1 MLYDEV
7 LKELQ
12 IDYNKRV
19 TQTEMGKKYNISQ
32 SLVGRLLS
40 EPKNILGIKIETL
53 QRMFPRSTIYGNLQ
67 ITNNQEVTN
76 SNNNIITQNS
86 DCSKKELIQELSTAV
101 LNHPD
106 FSDSEKIK
114 FLQFLQSYNI

>member
-1 MLYDEV
+1 MLYDEISR
-7 LKELQ
+7 ELQ
-12 IDYNKRV
+12 NDYNQRV
-19 TQTEMGKKYNISQ
+19 TQTEMGRKYNVTQNTIQ
-32 SLVGRLLS
+32 RLLS
-40 EPKNILGIKIETL
+40 NPSNILGIKIETL
-53 QRMFPRSTIYGNLQ
+53 QRMFPRATIYGNLQ

-86 DCSKKELIQELSTAV
+86 DCSKKELIHELSTTV

-114 FLQFLQSYNI
+114 FLQLLQSFNI

>member
-1 MLYDEV
+1 MLYDEI

-12 IDYNKRV
+12 IDYNNRV
-19 TQTEMGKKYNISQ
+19 TQVEMATKYNTTQGSIQ
-32 SLVGRLLS
+32 RLLS
-40 EPKNILGIKIETL
+40 NPSNILGIKIETL
-53 QRMFPRSTIYGNLQ
+53 QRMFPRATIYGNLQ

-86 DCSKKELIQELSTAV
+86 DCSKKELIHELSTTV

-114 FLQFLQSYNI
+114 FLQFLQSFNI